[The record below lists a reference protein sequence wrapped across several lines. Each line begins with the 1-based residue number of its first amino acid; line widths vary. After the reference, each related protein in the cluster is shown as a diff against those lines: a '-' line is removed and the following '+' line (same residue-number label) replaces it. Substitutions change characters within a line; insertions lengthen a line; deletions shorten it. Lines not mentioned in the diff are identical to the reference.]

1 MTDIDLGFNPFE
13 PRDKFGRWIKG
24 VGLRDTL
31 NEVEPGAK
39 FRTESGT
46 IYTKDNLGGWADAYG
61 RKATAKGFE
70 ALGQKGFLQ
79 TVDDVQRQH
88 NALMAARDQMR
99 LASKTKG
106 KKRTTSLSTERSGD
120 VDLALSQGF
129 GARRKKGVVQH
140 VTPQAQAKVAR
151 RQVKTFKRQF
161 GNADQA
167 TLQAHAAQPGHYRAK
182 AILAQQAGHT
192 RYAAKLTAKAHAV
205 YTAHHPAQ
213 TPAGQPHPS
222 NVQKTSQG
230 WTKHTQRAVVAATQ
244 ARPQA
249 PAQANA
255 KPKVTGRSKTFT
267 PVKAKRPKVK

>member
-182 AILAQQAGHT
+182 AILAQQAG
-192 RYAAKLTAKAHAV
+192 
-205 YTAHHPAQ
+205 
-213 TPAGQPHPS
+213 QPHPS

-230 WTKHTQRAVVAATQ
+230 
-244 ARPQA
+244 
-249 PAQANA
+249 
-255 KPKVTGRSKTFT
+255 
-267 PVKAKRPKVK
+267 